1 MDWVNRTKPAY
12 IEDINKY
19 PIPLPADML
28 EPLVS
33 KKEPPVKTK
42 GGNRMVS
49 HFSYNSV
56 QTHSTMVDGHTTE
69 VTESTRIKNGKG
81 VKTVRY
87 FVKPKYRSSMKK
99 RNGAKVI
106 SKTLPLTSTE
116 IKNIQTR
123 KFMPSLFAECHA
135 SAKPTQSEPINRFF
149 HKGCTSET
157 RKVKRRTKK
166 HSK

>member
-12 IEDINKY
+12 IEDIDTY
-19 PIPLPADML
+19 PIPLPADIL

-33 KKEPPVKTK
+33 KTK

-56 QTHSTMVDGHTTE
+56 QTHSTMVDGHMTE

-81 VKTVRY
+81 IKTV
-87 FVKPKYRSSMKK
+87 KK
-99 RNGAKVI
+99 RNGRKVM

-123 KFMPSLFAECHA
+123 KFMPSLFAECH
-135 SAKPTQSEPINRFF
+135 
-149 HKGCTSET
+149 KGCKTQT
-157 RKVKRRTKK
+157 RKLKRRTKK